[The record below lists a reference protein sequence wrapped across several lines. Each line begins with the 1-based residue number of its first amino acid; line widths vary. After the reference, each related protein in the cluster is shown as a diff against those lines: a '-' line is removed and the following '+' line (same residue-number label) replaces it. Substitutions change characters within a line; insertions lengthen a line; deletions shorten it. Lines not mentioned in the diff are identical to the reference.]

1 MDIWAIKAAGKER
14 KANLLQKE
22 TERENGKQSYSDD
35 RFWTLDYDKNT
46 KVGKAIIRPIGP
58 SIGEE
63 DEYVTEYTHFI
74 RRNNKI
80 LSVKCPTTE
89 KHKCPI
95 CEYYF
100 SKDKDDRDNN
110 FARNT
115 KFIMNILVVK
125 DFQHPENDGK
135 VFLYKCPVSV
145 MNKIREALKDKDEM
159 DMPKESVN
167 VFDMWEGANIN
178 LITKDKGG
186 FLNYDSSTI
195 ASKTPIFED
204 VDNGALYEELYKKL
218 YSLKEFKV
226 APTTE
231 EIREKFDTFMN
242 GVDTSVKNVEN
253 HVRAEQKE
261 VLSEDNIEDV
271 IDDEIP
277 EEFGGVSATGSKVD
291 ESTVS
296 EDDFWNNI

>member
-100 SKDKDDRDNN
+100 SKDKDDRDNI
-110 FARNT
+110 NT

>member
-1 MDIWAIKAAGKER
+1 MDIWAIKAKSKER
-14 KANLLQKE
+14 KANLQSKE
-22 TERENGKQSYSDD
+22 AERESGKQSYNDE

-58 SIGEE
+58 AMGEE

-100 SKDKDDRDNN
+100 SKDKDSRDNN

-125 DFQHPENDGK
+125 DLQHPENDGK

-186 FLNYDSSTI
+186 FLNYDSSNV
-195 ASKTPIFED
+195 ASPSPIFDD

-218 YSLKEFKV
+218 YSLKEFTV
-226 APTTE
+226 APSTE
-231 EIREKFDTFMN
+231 EVREKFDNFMN
-242 GVDTSVKNVEN
+242 GVDTSTSNVEN
-253 HVRAEQKE
+253 HIRSEQKE
-261 VLSEDNIEDV
+261 VLSEESIEDV

-277 EEFGGVSATGSKVD
+277 EDFGGVSKTGSKV
-291 ESTVS
+291 EETTTS

>member
-231 EIREKFDTFMN
+231 EIREKFDSFMN

>member
-261 VLSEDNIEDV
+261 VLSENNIEDV

>member
-80 LSVKCPTTE
+80 LSVTCPTTE

-261 VLSEDNIEDV
+261 VLSENNIEDV